1 MPRPGRE
8 EYALFYQPYLDVI
21 PLGDSDLNELLKT
34 SLDACNSLFKG
45 LDPKKED
52 YRYAEGKWSIKELLQ
67 HIMDT
72 ERIFAYRALRF
83 GRKDSTELPG
93 FDENLYA
100 ENCELTDRSLASML
114 EEFNWIRK
122 SNILMF
128 ASMNEKILKRMGQID
143 GNQISVRA
151 LGFIIC
157 GHLLHHL
164 KVVEE
169 RYL

>member
-1 MPRPGRE
+1 
-8 EYALFYQPYLDVI
+8 
-21 PLGDSDLNELLKT
+21 
-34 SLDACNSLFKG
+34 
-45 LDPKKED
+45 
-52 YRYAEGKWSIKELLQ
+52 
-67 HIMDT
+67 MDT

-100 ENCELTDRSLASML
+100 ENCELTDRSLASLL

-122 SNILMF
+122 SEILMF
-128 ASMNEKILKRMGQID
+128 ASMNEEILKRMGQID

>member
-1 MPRPGRE
+1 MPRPGKE
-8 EYALFYQPYLDVI
+8 EYAVFYQPYLDVI
-21 PLGDSDLNELLKT
+21 PVGDSDLNELLKT
-34 SLDACNSLFKG
+34 SLEACNSLFKG
-45 LDPKKED
+45 LDPEKED

-83 GRKDSTELPG
+83 ARKDSTELPG

-100 ENCELTDRSLASML
+100 ETCDLTDRNLASLL

-128 ASMNEKILKRMGQID
+128 ASMNEKVLKRMGRID
-143 GNQISVRA
+143 GKQISVRA
-151 LGFIIC
+151 LGFLIC